1 MRLDLSP
8 SWQWKGIGLGSRIA
22 QEVMEK
28 QQQIKLLSSTLT
40 RFCSVKYKASLIMAS
55 RTAFKNKIV
64 AQSFFHF
71 VRLLR
76 NHMQENQPGQ
86 STLAFHHNLEMEL

>member
-1 MRLDLSP
+1 MRVDLSP

-40 RFCSVKYKASLIMAS
+40 RLCSVKYKASLIMAS
-55 RTAFKNKIV
+55 RMAFKNKIV
-64 AQSFFHF
+64 AESFFHF

-76 NHMQENQPGQ
+76 NHMHKNLPGQ
-86 STLAFHHNLEMEL
+86 STLASHHNMEMKL